1 MKTNYFDFVR
11 IRHWLDR
18 SSKVSQLSFKFQ
30 SFNCVSQL
38 LWTQPKSESVLNWS
52 ILVSCHWNCS
62 KWICTATKANLWD
75 SWFSK
80 IHYWEQWAWP
90 KEIFS
95 DSVTRS
101 GFERWLSYS
110 SFVAVWHWIVLIES
124 QHFFSQTVTFETWLN
139 WLWLI
144 LRSRNLDFL
153 TQFLYFIVFLK
164 FYLFFNPS
172 LQY

>member
-1 MKTNYFDFVR
+1 MASLCPSSA
-11 IRHWLDR
+11 HPLPGPEPDR
-18 SSKVSQLSFKFQ
+18 PGP
-30 SFNCVSQL
+30 QL

-62 KWICTATKANLWD
+62 KCICTATKANLWD
-75 SWFSK
+75 SWFFK

-90 KEIFS
+90 TEIFC
-95 DSVTRS
+95 DSVTRT
-101 GFERWLSYS
+101 GFGRWLSYS

-153 TQFLYFIVFLK
+153 TQFLDFIIFL
-164 FYLFFNPS
+164 
-172 LQY
+172 

>member
-1 MKTNYFDFVR
+1 MLKNAIMYDNLGVKWVVKGFVFFILKLR
-11 IRHWLDR
+11 CFYLLYTVMCCAGVIIIPT
-18 SSKVSQLSFKFQ
+18 
-30 SFNCVSQL
+30 QL
-38 LWTQPKSESVLNWS
+38 LQTQPKSESVLNWS

-75 SWFSK
+75 SWFFK

-90 KEIFS
+90 KEIFC
-95 DSVTRS
+95 DSVTRT
-101 GFERWLSYS
+101 GFGRWLSYS

-144 LRSRNLDFL
+144 LRSRNLDFV
-153 TQFLYFIVFLK
+153 TQFLYFIIFL
-164 FYLFFNPS
+164 
-172 LQY
+172 

>member
-1 MKTNYFDFVR
+1 M
-11 IRHWLDR
+11 
-18 SSKVSQLSFKFQ
+18 SSKQRIFF
-30 SFNCVSQL
+30 FNVTTISDVSQL
-38 LWTQPKSESVLNWS
+38 LQTQPKSESVLNWS